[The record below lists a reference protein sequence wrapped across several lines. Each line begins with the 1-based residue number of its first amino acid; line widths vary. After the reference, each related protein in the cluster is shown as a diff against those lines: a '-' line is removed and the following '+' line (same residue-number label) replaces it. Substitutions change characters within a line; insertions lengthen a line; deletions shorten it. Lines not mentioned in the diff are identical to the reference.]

1 MRSDGERLCRGIYRF
16 DVVDYERSFWD
27 EIWGCVK
34 YIGIPYDTLLDM
46 PIQDRK
52 VWIMKH
58 NKANSESQDGDSGGL
73 DPYSV
78 NNMMLNGLG
87 TI

>member
-1 MRSDGERLCRGIYRF
+1 
-16 DVVDYERSFWD
+16 
-27 EIWGCVK
+27 
-34 YIGIPYDTLLDM
+34 M